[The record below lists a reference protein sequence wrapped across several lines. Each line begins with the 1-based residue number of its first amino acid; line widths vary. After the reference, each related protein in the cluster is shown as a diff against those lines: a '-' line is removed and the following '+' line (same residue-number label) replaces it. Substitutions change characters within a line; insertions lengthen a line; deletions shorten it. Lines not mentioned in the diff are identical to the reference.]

1 MITSKDNKWLKLI
14 RDIRRGKI
22 DDLWLV
28 EGSRAALEAGQNGLR
43 PLVVLFDRERVSPQ
57 EIKLLASL
65 FPQSVVEADGRR
77 LDEVADQDSPR
88 GLLALFPR
96 FPTDFPRSQI
106 CPGLYIFAD
115 RIQDPKNL
123 GALIR
128 VGVAFGAKAFFV
140 SKGSCSVSHPRVVR
154 ASVGLAL
161 KASILEQATIDSA
174 LDLLAPLSP
183 LVAALDSQGS
193 CPLNQ
198 VRFPDTVLLLLGT
211 EGQGLGPDLLRTATL
226 AISIPMSDAVDS
238 LNLATAAAVACY
250 EIWRQT
256 AKP

>member
-28 EGSRAALEAGQNGLR
+28 EGYRATAEAVQRGLK
-43 PLVVLFDRERVSPQ
+43 PLVILVDRERVSPL
-57 EIKLLASL
+57 ELKSLSTL
-65 FPQSVVEADGRR
+65 FPQSVVEIEGRR

-96 FPTDFPRSQI
+96 IPNDFPPTSML
-106 CPGLYIFAD
+106 PGLYIYAD

-128 VGVAFGAKAFFV
+128 VGLAFGAKALFV
-140 SKGSCSVSHPRVVR
+140 SKGSCSICHPRVVR

-161 KASILEQATIDSA
+161 NAPIMEQATIDSTV
-174 LDLLAPLSP
+174 DLLEPLSP

-193 CPLNQ
+193 RPLNQ
-198 VRFPDTVLLLLGT
+198 VQFPESVLLLVGT
-211 EGQGLGPDLLRTATL
+211 EGQGLGLDLLKASTL
-226 AISIPMSDAVDS
+226 AISIPMSDEVDS
-238 LNLATAAAVACY
+238 LNLATAAAVASY
-250 EIWRQT
+250 EFWRQT
-256 AKP
+256 ARA